1 MIYIWERE
9 WKWESEAGGGR
20 DNECEL
26 NCVYHP
32 LHCFS
37 SLFNYHILVATV
49 MCTALKRWN
58 KSKATMMIWGRMLA
72 YVFYYSFS
80 VLKLSDSERVCVCE
94 WVYKCIHFY
103 LLSLQFF
110 QTIHLFKH
118 SFIRSFAHSFSL
130 YSFIFVLF
138 FSGWNYTSHVQTLGK
153 QLFQVSLSFIFC
165 CELCR
170 KKTIRTHVRN
180 HSNSFSSRSFGRDKI
195 IEINNWLCNVVQSE
209 RVVESTPLCHRVYE
223 RMVIQK
229 ICVNRTTM
237 CTHSALLRNSITAHK
252 MKDNYYRYDK
262 NKWILIFALCME
274 HKVIIEGVWLFRFLD
289 SVGTDLSLFK
299 LLNEYVFPLSL
310 IRQFPF
316 SMATIRNPISV
327 LNSTKEFH
335 QIEYDWGLACY
346 IHSYSYFNQFK
357 FTGNFRWIIVGS
369 SKKELKMHLPTSFHE
384 PFSAFDNVT
393 AFDCY
398 EITVEYCVL

>member
-1 MIYIWERE
+1 MVGFWCNFRWLSCCCWCWCWCAKQNCKRWNKNQCKEIKTIWWYIWERE

-180 HSNSFSSRSFGRDKI
+180 DSNSFSSRSFGRDKI

-209 RVVESTPLCHRVYE
+209 RVVESTHFV
-223 RMVIQK
+223 
-229 ICVNRTTM
+229 
-237 CTHSALLRNSITAHK
+237 
-252 MKDNYYRYDK
+252 
-262 NKWILIFALCME
+262 
-274 HKVIIEGVWLFRFLD
+274 
-289 SVGTDLSLFK
+289 
-299 LLNEYVFPLSL
+299 
-310 IRQFPF
+310 
-316 SMATIRNPISV
+316 
-327 LNSTKEFH
+327 
-335 QIEYDWGLACY
+335 IEYMRGWWFKRFAWNVRRCAHIQHCY
-346 IHSYSYFNQFK
+346 ATVSQDTK
-357 FTGNFRWIIVGS
+357 WRTIIIAMI
-369 SKKELKMHLPTSFHE
+369 KINEF
-384 PFSAFDNVT
+384 
-393 AFDCY
+393 
-398 EITVEYCVL
+398 